1 MSLIRKAVS
10 ALGGIFLAALL
21 IAAIAPRATHAVVA
35 ALVQVTNTTAN
46 PVPVTQASAFH
57 PFQSS
62 CTVEYT
68 IGATGTLCF
77 IATVPAGQ
85 RLVIQ
90 TVSVDNVVDVG
101 LRTASTGFSFLTG
114 SEGSVSLVL
123 FVNTPFA
130 AATPNGVYDVS
141 ATTQQ
146 VTAYADAGTKV
157 GCATSLN
164 GQVNQPGSTLDCELS
179 GYTVP
184 LP

>member
-21 IAAIAPRATHAVVA
+21 MAALAPRATHAVVA
-35 ALVQVTNTTAN
+35 ALVQVTNTAAN

-62 CTVEYT
+62 CTAEYT
-68 IGATGTLCF
+68 IGASGTRCF
-77 IATVPAGQ
+77 VATVPAGQ

-90 TVSVDNVVDVG
+90 TVSVDNVVDAG
-101 LRTASTGFSFLTG
+101 LRSESTGFSFFAG
-114 SEGSVSLVL
+114 DGSVSLVL
-123 FVNTPFA
+123 FINTPFT

-141 ATTQQ
+141 AGTQQ

-157 GCATSLN
+157 SCGTSVN
-164 GQVNQPGSTLDCELS
+164 GMVNQPGSTLDCELS